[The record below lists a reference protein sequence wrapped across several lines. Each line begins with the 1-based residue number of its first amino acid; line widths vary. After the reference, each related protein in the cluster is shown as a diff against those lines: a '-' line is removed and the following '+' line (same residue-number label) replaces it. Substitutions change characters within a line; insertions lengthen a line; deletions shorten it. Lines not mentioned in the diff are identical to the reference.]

1 MLDHRWAHNPPT
13 YQRTVT
19 PNWYRT
25 HTVPEFGLL
34 GSWVTGAC
42 HYTRPKQHDTAEC
55 LICQID
61 YKLSDEATAS
71 KVLRKINSKL
81 KLLYCQSTFL
91 THSFRRLLCNALI
104 QPHFDLSTSLIVSS
118 FKEKFKNQTTK
129 AVLKNKCIRFYLNL
143 PQKSWYISSLPF
155 RKIMWLSVEHCITNT
170 AFKCWNRLVFRRFLD
185 LRGDLVS
192 QMELYLPLRKTVTC
206 QKRLSFLEPKI
217 WSEINHIKRNL

>member
-1 MLDHRWAHNPPT
+1 MLDHRWPHNPPT

-42 HYTRPKQHDTAEC
+42 HYTWPKQHDTAEC

-104 QPHFDLSTSLIVSS
+104 QPHFDLSTSLMVSS

-129 AVLKNKCIRFYLNL
+129 AVLKNMY
-143 PQKSWYISSLPF
+143 
-155 RKIMWLSVEHCITNT
+155 
-170 AFKCWNRLVFRRFLD
+170 
-185 LRGDLVS
+185 
-192 QMELYLPLRKTVTC
+192 
-206 QKRLSFLEPKI
+206 SFLPKFTSKI
-217 WSEINHIKRNL
+217 LIYQFIAVQKNHVTFSRTLYYKYRF